1 NITTYR
7 CKGNLKVSIYNSG
20 ENIEDEYL
28 DEIWDSFMRINK
40 SRTYSDNRVGLG
52 LSIIRE
58 IINLHDGKCGVLNKK
73 DGVEFWF
80 ELKL

>member
-1 NITTYR
+1 
-7 CKGNLKVSIYNSG
+7 
-20 ENIEDEYL
+20 
-28 DEIWDSFMRINK
+28 MRINK

-58 IINLHDGKCGVLNKK
+58 IINLHDGKRGVLNKK